1 MGKVKVKIGDLKPEM
16 NGVSL
21 VARVISVEPSR
32 TISTRSGLRTITEAV
47 VGDETGKVK
56 LTMWGKAL
64 TNKLKEG
71 DSIEVRNAW
80 TTVFK
85 GVVQLNVGGEENIK
99 IGSEEALPEPE
110 EIPEKYPQAPES
122 YRPERRGGQRR
133 RFQRPRRPFRRERSS
148 DFCEE
153 E

>member
-1 MGKVKVKIGDLKPEM
+1 MGEVKVKIGDLKPEM

-85 GVVQLNVGGEENIK
+85 GVVQLNVGG
-99 IGSEEALPEPE
+99 
-110 EIPEKYPQAPES
+110 
-122 YRPERRGGQRR
+122 
-133 RFQRPRRPFRRERSS
+133 
-148 DFCEE
+148 
-153 E
+153 

>member
-1 MGKVKVKIGDLKPEM
+1 MGETRVKIGDLKPEM

-21 VARVISVEPSR
+21 VARVVSVEPSR
-32 TISTRSGLRTITEAV
+32 TINTRSGLRTITEAV

-64 TNKLKEG
+64 TSKLREG
-71 DSIEVRNAW
+71 DSIEIRNAW

-85 GVVQLNVGGEENIK
+85 GVVQLNVGGEENIRV
-99 IGSEEALPEPE
+99 GSEAALPKPE
-110 EIPEKYPQAPES
+110 EIPERYPQAPEG

-133 RFQRPRRPFRRERSS
+133 FQKTRRPYRREKPT
-148 DFCEE
+148 DFGDE
-153 E
+153 

>member
-1 MGKVKVKIGDLKPEM
+1 MEETKVKISDLKPEM

-21 VARVISVEPSR
+21 VARVVSVEPSR
-32 TISTRSGLRTITEAV
+32 TINTRSGLRTITEAV
-47 VGDETGKVK
+47 IGDETGKVK
-56 LTMWGKAL
+56 LTMWGRAL

-71 DSIEVRNAW
+71 DSIEVKNAW

-85 GVVQLNVGGEENIK
+85 GVIQLNVGGEENIRV
-99 IGSEEALPEPE
+99 GPEEALPKPE

-133 RFQRPRRPFRRERSS
+133 RFQKPRRPFRRERST
-148 DFCEE
+148 DFGEE